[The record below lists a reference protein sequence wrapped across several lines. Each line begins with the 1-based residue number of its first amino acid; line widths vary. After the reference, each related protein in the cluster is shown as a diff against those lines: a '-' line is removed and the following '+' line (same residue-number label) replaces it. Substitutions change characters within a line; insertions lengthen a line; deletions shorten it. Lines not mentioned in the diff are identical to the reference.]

1 MELIES
7 FKEYW
12 AYRIEVRFR
21 DSKDKWG
28 RPDIYSNLYTSSTAD
43 AIVKKS
49 NETSVCGLQ
58 FRKVADTKVLVMEP
72 EFKPEPEPKKYKI
85 ECLFQYTGWERSNDF
100 PNTYTKEEAER
111 LLYAR
116 HDGIERR
123 IVELQ

>member
-1 MELIES
+1 MNLIISRQKHLWINKILTIITGGDSMELIES

-58 FRKVADTKVLVMEP
+58 FRKVADTKCWLWNLNLNLSLNLRNIKLSVFFSIL
-72 EFKPEPEPKKYKI
+72 
-85 ECLFQYTGWERSNDF
+85 
-100 PNTYTKEEAER
+100 
-111 LLYAR
+111 AR
-116 HDGIERR
+116 
-123 IVELQ
+123 